1 MDNFSFHIQ
10 LYIILIKISIYL
22 LKIVLRYVRIIVEK
36 IERRDPTMNRKRI
49 TKINYL
55 LTNTNICSRGGDVS
69 RLISKDFVS
78 DLTNNK
84 DYEITSRN
92 TSLS

>member
-22 LKIVLRYVRIIVEK
+22 LKNILRYVKLSIEKLKGETSLWIEKNIITSKQESV
-36 IERRDPTMNRKRI
+36 
-49 TKINYL
+49 L
-55 LTNTNICSRGGDVS
+55 GGGVPS
-69 RLISKDFVS
+69 TFISKSFIKN
-78 DLTNNK
+78 LLNNK

-92 TSLS
+92 TRDFS